1 MARNTRCRIV
11 RSLTRNASAISAA
24 DRQVRLDRL
33 SATCASI
40 GSAGC
45 AQANIISS
53 RSSAMSSASGT
64 RSGGSRAVC
73 LAISRSFSASTSARL
88 ARSMA
93 RFLAVVMSHAI
104 GLPGTPSTG
113 HRTRARAKAS

>member
-1 MARNTRCRIV
+1 MV

-24 DRQVRLDRL
+24 DSKVRLDRL
-33 SATCASI
+33 SATWASI
-40 GSAGC
+40 GRAGC
-45 AQANIISS
+45 AQANISSS
-53 RSSAMSSASGT
+53 RSSETASASAT
-64 RSGGSRAVC
+64 RSGGSRAAS

-93 RFLAVVMSHAI
+93 RFLAVVMSQAM